1 MVDRK
6 SRTELA
12 MALRQLFNFRLTT
25 AEFRDRAGKQWFGSA
40 DEAVG
45 VISRFGAS
53 ALSGDPVF
61 PSWLENGR
69 LDSIPAYRKAARC
82 IWFLQTD
89 LSYGWPRHPEHKP
102 LARLARLSVI
112 IAAAATIVLGLFTL
126 LDWFTATSL
135 SGGSAVWLTLT
146 TAAATVLGWML
157 LRLWFHA
164 DQRRFELAGDYHV
177 WPFHNRE
184 DYRQARQ
191 ARAILRSASD
201 DIR

>member
-1 MVDRK
+1 
-6 SRTELA
+6 

-25 AEFRDRAGKQWFGSA
+25 AEFRDRAGKQWFSSA
-40 DEAVG
+40 DDAVH
-45 VISRFGAS
+45 VISRFGCS

-89 LSYGWPRHPEHKP
+89 LSYDWPRHPEHKP
-102 LARLARLSVI
+102 LARLGRLLVI
-112 IAAAATIVLGLFTL
+112 FAAAATIGLALLTL
-126 LDWFTATSL
+126 VDWFTETSL
-135 SGGSAVWLTLT
+135 AAGSAAWLTL
-146 TAAATVLGWML
+146 AAASATVLGWML

-164 DQRRFELAGDYHV
+164 DQHRFERGGDYNV

-191 ARAILRSASD
+191 ARAMLRSVSD
-201 DIR
+201 DIQ

>member
-12 MALRQLFNFRLTT
+12 TALRQLFNFRLAT

-61 PSWLENGR
+61 PSWLESGR

-89 LSYGWPRHPEHKP
+89 LSYDWPRCPEHKP
-102 LARLARLSVI
+102 LARLGRWGVI
-112 IAAAATIVLGLFTL
+112 IAAATTVCMALFTL
-126 LDWFTATSL
+126 LDWFTAASL
-135 SGGSAVWLTLT
+135 SGGSAVWLTLA
-146 TAAATVLGWML
+146 TAAATVLGWL
-157 LRLWFHA
+157 GLRLWFHA
-164 DQRRFELAGDYHV
+164 DQRRFELAGDYRV

-184 DYRQARQ
+184 DYRQARR
-191 ARAILRSASD
+191 ARAALRSVSD
-201 DIR
+201 DIQ